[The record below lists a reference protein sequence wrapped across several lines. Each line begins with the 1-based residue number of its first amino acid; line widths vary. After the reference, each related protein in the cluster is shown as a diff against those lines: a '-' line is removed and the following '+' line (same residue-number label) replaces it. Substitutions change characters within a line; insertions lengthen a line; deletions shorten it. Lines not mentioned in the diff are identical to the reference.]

1 MAESQKGFI
10 YENNA
15 YKILKQYGIA
25 AGGPPAGA
33 AHDRPDLEIK
43 PASHSTDRRK
53 QGCELKITPTAAG
66 SLVMKYTDGIWGFAP
81 IKDDDAEKKMML
93 EIARKYR
100 LLQNMNTSGT
110 AGARW
115 RGKIPHLQ
123 NDKNGAK
130 VYIGVKKGDKRA
142 AYAKDIKQF
151 GGQNEVKISIPGK
164 AISDYYNT
172 KKTYYINVG
181 THGFYLMNKKD
192 PLSLNRKITG
202 PRIPDFS
209 DDAKAQIRV
218 RCQSK
223 GGGTYQFVMTLTFTS
238 VKKSPYNLAP
248 TRSASDVGIDIRH
261 LESDANVPLLEA
273 FM

>member
-1 MAESQKGFI
+1 MAAQKGFI

-25 AGGPPAGA
+25 AGAPPAGA

-43 PASHSTDRRK
+43 SSSEKENKK
-53 QGCELKITPTAAG
+53 QGCELKITATAAG
-66 SLVMKYTDGIWGFAP
+66 SLVMKYTDGLWGFAP
-81 IKDDDAEKKMML
+81 IKDSDVEKKMMM
-93 EIARKYR
+93 EIAKKHK
-100 LLQNMNTSGT
+100 LLENMNTSGA

-115 RGKIPHLQ
+115 RGKMPHLQ
-123 NDKNGAK
+123 NNKDGSK
-130 VYIGVKKGDKRA
+130 VYVGVKKGDKRA
-142 AYAKDIKQF
+142 AYAKDIKLF
-151 GGQNEVKISIPGK
+151 GGQNEVKIPLSGK

-192 PLSLNRKITG
+192 PLNLNRNISGGLK
-202 PRIPDFS
+202 IPDFS
-209 DDAKAQIRV
+209 DVAKAQIRV

-223 GGGTYQFVMTLTFTS
+223 GGGTYQFAMTLTFTS

-248 TRSASDVGIDIRH
+248 TRSASNVEIDIRH
-261 LESDANVPLLEA
+261 LESDKNAPLLEA
-273 FM
+273 FL